1 MIFKRLKRISVLM
14 ICLLVLAS
22 CSKSTK
28 EVDNSKKENKT
39 ESKTIVNESSVNLNL
54 KEEKKALKLVSVSK
68 DKSKV
73 YISYEDVENIIYSSI
88 DISSGEESVLY
99 KISKSSTSKEG
110 SKKFFK
116 ILADGVYK
124 ENLYVVEAYSSNGTF
139 EVDFTV
145 VDKDKKVIKQEDS
158 EDMKG
163 DSRIYSKLP
172 YIVRNGDTLWITEE
186 YHNGESI
193 ESHLSSFNI
202 ANAKYESKE
211 RAICNI
217 DKLGKYNGEYISH
230 CGAMDDFVYYQ
241 VIKYN
246 NAENLDRGESFI
258 HKFKNNS
265 FRHELYSIELFD
277 VQKPIKNR
285 KLTFLSGDDN
295 VLITNDYVTEKE
307 SFDSGLISVFKG
319 DILSSKPI
327 PNINYGSNILGAKK
341 FKDKYFI
348 YNSKEYF
355 VYDKEGNK
363 LTDNNYATSN
373 DVVLS
378 EIENGFCYLE
388 KNDTKY
394 NIKFIE
400 LD

>member
-14 ICLLVLAS
+14 ICWWVLAS

-217 DKLGKYNGEYISH
+217 DKSGKYNGEYISH

-258 HKFKNNS
+258 HK
-265 FRHELYSIELFD
+265 
-277 VQKPIKNR
+277 
-285 KLTFLSGDDN
+285 LSGDDN